1 MGVAMLKPF
10 TRPWSCLPRDRQGEP
25 RQVGGVPNS
34 ALDSALALALALAR
48 LLAGLLRLLL
58 PGILARLLILLVR
71 LAALPALLRLALVV
85 WFI

>member
-1 MGVAMLKPF
+1 
-10 TRPWSCLPRDRQGEP
+10 
-25 RQVGGVPNS
+25 
-34 ALDSALALALALAR
+34 
-48 LLAGLLRLLL
+48 LAGLLRLL